1 MNAPIKEG
9 REILARVMAALVDAP
24 ECYIPVRGPWMPLT
38 DAQTA
43 NWEAR
48 QTISRL
54 RREGAADLDAI
65 EEEVAEV
72 YEADE
77 AFIPGDDSEET
88 PARMEAK
95 PAQSTLFS

>member
-48 QTISRL
+48 QTIAGL
-54 RREGAADLDAI
+54 LCHG
-65 EEEVAEV
+65 VAEISL
-72 YEADE
+72 DE
-77 AFIPGDDSEET
+77 L
-88 PARMEAK
+88 
-95 PAQSTLFS
+95 STNAPSNAWDLSDIDTILLDNSSAVL